1 MQTIER
7 INSTKVRHEWK
18 NISAGVAA
26 GKTFVVENHGKP
38 EALISSPDVKREAG
52 LNLDDY
58 FARLKKTKP
67 MKLEIFRAPEL

>member
-38 EALISSPDVKREAG
+38 EALISAPDKREAT

-67 MKLEIFRAPEL
+67 VKVEIFRAPEL